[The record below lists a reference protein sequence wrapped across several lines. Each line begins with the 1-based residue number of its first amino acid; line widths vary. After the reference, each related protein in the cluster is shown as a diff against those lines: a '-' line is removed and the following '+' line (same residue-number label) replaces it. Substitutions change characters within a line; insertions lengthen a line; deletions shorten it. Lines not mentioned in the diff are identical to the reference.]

1 MGITRITERWA
12 DTRLGWRERTATRVC
27 QRRWRPVRR
36 RWRCSNGD
44 GANGDGE
51 TRHVR
56 EVRWAGPRG
65 RSEARSRP
73 LCKARDAPGVARE
86 DGYLRLPTAMAPRPT
101 AMALLQRRRRQR
113 RRRDKARTRVA
124 VSTTTR
130 PVGGSIAAAL
140 HGP

>member
-73 LCKARDAPGVARE
+73 LCTARDAPGVARE

-101 AMALLQRRRRQR
+101 AMALLQRRRRDR
-113 RRRDKARTRVA
+113 ARTRGA
-124 VSTTTR
+124 VGGTTR
-130 PVGGSIAAAL
+130 PVGGSIVAAL
-140 HGP
+140 QGP